1 MHGAEDDPVF
11 NRPQEFFVGFQK
23 GRKAVKIGRCHLED
37 LPVRSIPPASD
48 TVAGLAMALI
58 YGFPACGIGGIILGV
73 EERSEQEADDPM
85 LRVTLSADIALRG
98 EIRIIASSSQLR
110 KTMGVCSTLEYSLAI
125 DHKIQSR
132 SVLKKAGLVVRER
145 RNVKRETSE

>member
-1 MHGAEDDPVF
+1 
-11 NRPQEFFVGFQK
+11 
-23 GRKAVKIGRCHLED
+23 
-37 LPVRSIPPASD
+37 
-48 TVAGLAMALI
+48 
-58 YGFPACGIGGIILGV
+58 
-73 EERSEQEADDPM
+73 M